1 MWQTEKQR
9 SSLPLSLGPRSG
21 VLARDQNRLGPGSGP
36 DFPWAMDGFPLNSGW
51 ISPDFPWSYQPA
63 FLTSRL
69 RLRLW
74 LNRRESKH
82 GIFFINIRYSWRLMA
97 QNTLFIRQGSE
108 FLLYY
113 EIVNL
118 CILFGA
124 AGIKSPSQENCKFTI
139 WSEMKRSDRARILFS
154 NIIITN
160 LNKLI

>member
-1 MWQTEKQR
+1 
-9 SSLPLSLGPRSG
+9 
-21 VLARDQNRLGPGSGP
+21 
-36 DFPWAMDGFPLNSGW
+36 
-51 ISPDFPWSYQPA
+51 
-63 FLTSRL
+63 
-69 RLRLW
+69 
-74 LNRRESKH
+74 
-82 GIFFINIRYSWRLMA
+82 MA

-124 AGIKSPSQENCKFTI
+124 AEIKSPSQENCKFTI